1 MLLNLIFR
9 HVRDGYITIWAKKG
23 NSKTTRWF
31 GLSQEGVL
39 ARAQQAAIDF
49 DGKGWDAYFSV
60 CPARKPGTPY
70 ARIKAPDVACIPAFF
85 VDLDT
90 QLDEVKR
97 GQSLPLNIQEAVGAL
112 DALPCPPTH
121 IVCSGHGVHAY
132 WVLTQPLSI
141 GTSEELDSAKAL
153 LKRFSGAVAAATGFT
168 DMDAHASEPARVLRV
183 PGTHNHKY
191 EDASPVVVVD
201 RQAGPEYALDQ
212 LVAFCDRTSSTA
224 VAPSES
230 ASPPTSKNPPLSG
243 GPLPSSASS
252 PHSAPSA
259 PPGARD
265 LFTEFDDDERLLA
278 KARRDQLFDDL
289 FAGKWQSR
297 YKSQSEADI
306 AFANKLAFW
315 FGGDVAAIDIDR
327 MDRVFRRSGLFR
339 EKWDRPQS
347 GSTYGFLTLEKA
359 AAECRQ
365 TYNPR
370 AYFEK
375 QSAQAV
381 TGRGSER
388 HTLADL
394 HPEQNDRY
402 GWHDI
407 GNGNLF
413 ADWFKN
419 RARYV
424 PKRRKWFVFN
434 GRVWE
439 ADDDSLD
446 VMQLAKE
453 LADKLM
459 MYALSIKDDNT
470 RQKYVEFVSRWQ
482 KRGYRET
489 ILKDAAGVYKISF
502 SVFDRNPMIFN
513 CLNGTLNFETGEFY
527 DHRPEDFLSK
537 LAGVNFVPNARSERW
552 ESFIDE
558 IMQGDKEKTRFLQKA
573 LGYAL
578 TGDTRYECF
587 FLLYGPKSRNGKGT
601 TMETFKVLTGDY
613 GCAMNPDSIA
623 QKHKANG
630 NGPSEDIAR
639 LVGKR
644 FVNIS
649 EPDKKLVLSAA
660 LVKTLTGND
669 TINAR
674 FLNENSFEFKPDF
687 KLYINTNHL
696 PQVTDVTLF
705 TSGRVKVIPFERH
718 YEEDEQDKGLKG
730 ELAKAENLSGI
741 LNWCIDGLRAL
752 EEEGFD
758 PPDSVIA
765 ATVDYQQR
773 SDKIGRF
780 VADELE
786 QGDLFEVRTAEVYE
800 RYRSWCFDNGFHP
813 ENAANFKQSIGKF
826 GEIQYKRPLGAG
838 RLANPVNL
846 LIGYKLLS
854 KVADFTPA
862 EYPGFV
868 PTNEPTPW
876 G

>member
-1 MLLNLIFR
+1 MSLLNLIFQ
-9 HVRDGYITIWAKKG
+9 HVQEGYITIW
-23 NSKTTRWF
+23 SKRGDSKHTHWINVAEANA
-31 GLSQEGVL
+31 LDQ
-39 ARAQQAAIDF
+39 AQRIAEEMDLR
-49 DGKGWDAYFSV
+49 GWDAYFST
-60 CPARKPGTPY
+60 CPAARSKDSPR
-70 ARIKAPDVACIPAFF
+70 ARITAADASCIPAFF
-85 VDLDT
+85 VDFDT
-90 QLDEVKR
+90 RLDETKQ
-97 GQSLPLNIQEAVGAL
+97 GKNLPADMDAAMEAL
-112 DALPCPPTH
+112 DALPCPPTVC
-121 IVCSGHGVHAY
+121 VCSGHGVHAY
-132 WVLTQPLSI
+132 WVLTTPLNI
-141 GTSEELDSAKAL
+141 GSVSELESAKVL
-153 LKRFSGAVAAATGFT
+153 LKRFSRAVAAATGFT
-168 DMDAHASEPARVLRV
+168 DVDAHASEPARVLRV

-191 EDASPVVVVD
+191 ETILDVRIID
-201 RQAGPEYALDQ
+201 RSENREYAVDELVSFADQ
-212 LVAFCDRTSSTA
+212 VVASAKQEAYGTTPVGAPATSPA
-224 VAPSES
+224 IPPAPV
-230 ASPPTSKNPPLSG
+230 PSK
-243 GPLPSSASS
+243 
-252 PHSAPSA
+252 APD
-259 PPGARD
+259 GARD
-265 LFTEFDDDERLLA
+265 LFTEFDEDERLLA
-278 KARRDQLFDDL
+278 KARKDQLFDDL
-289 FAGKWQSR
+289 FAGNWQSR

-306 AFANKLAFW
+306 ALANKLAFW
-315 FGGDVAAIDIDR
+315 FGGDVAAMDIDR

-375 QSAQAV
+375 QAAQAV
-381 TGRGSER
+381 SGRRSER

-439 ADDDSLD
+439 ADDDGLEA
-446 VMQLAKE
+446 MQLAKE
-453 LADKLM
+453 LADNLM

-489 ILKDAAGVYKISF
+489 ILKDAAGVYKVSF
-502 SVFDRNPMIFN
+502 SIFDRNPMIFN

-552 ESFIDE
+552 VSFIDE

-623 QKHKANG
+623 QKQKANG

-674 FLNENSFEFKPDF
+674 YLNENSFEFLPDF
-687 KLYINTNHL
+687 KLFINTNHL

-741 LNWCIDGLRAL
+741 LNWCIEGLRAL

-780 VADELE
+780 VAEELE
-786 QGDLFEVRTAEVYE
+786 EGSLFEVRTAEVYE
-800 RYRSWCFDNGFHP
+800 RYRTWCIGNGFHP

-838 RLANPVNL
+838 RLVNPVNL
-846 LIGYKLLS
+846 LIGFRLS
-854 KVADFTPA
+854 PKVADFSPV